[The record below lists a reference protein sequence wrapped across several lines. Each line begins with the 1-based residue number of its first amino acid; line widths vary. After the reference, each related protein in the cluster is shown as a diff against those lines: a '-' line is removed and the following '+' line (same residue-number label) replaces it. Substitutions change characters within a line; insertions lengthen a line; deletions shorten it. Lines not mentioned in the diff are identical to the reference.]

1 MKRSVLCFVFLIF
14 VLICV
19 FFLKFSIVP
28 AINENLVFPNPKTC
42 IIDAGHGGFDGGAVA
57 SDGTLE
63 KDLNLAMAKKLDEI
77 LTLNGYE
84 TIMIRNED
92 ISVEEK
98 TDRHKKKGDIRKRLK
113 IARQYPNALFIS
125 IHQNSFK
132 QRNSYGTQVFYGVKN
147 EKSEKLANI
156 LQNTITETLQPDNR
170 RSIKKAGKNL
180 YLLSNMENVS
190 VMVECGFISNN
201 DELEKLKDPK
211 YQEKLMFEVF
221 EGIEKYF
228 KEEEIE
234 SGKD

>member
-1 MKRSVLCFVFLIF
+1 MLLIF
-14 VLICV
+14 VLICG
-19 FFLKFSIVP
+19 FCLKVSIVP
-28 AINENLVFPNPKTC
+28 AINERLVFPNPKTC

-57 SDGTLE
+57 DDGTLE

-84 TIMIRNED
+84 TIMIRQED

-98 TDRHKKKGDIRKRLK
+98 NDKHKKKGDIRKRLK
-113 IARQYPNALFIS
+113 IAREYPDALFIS

-156 LQNTITETLQPDNR
+156 LQDTIKGSLQPSNR

-190 VMVECGFISNN
+190 VMIECGFITNK
-201 DELEKLKDPK
+201 DELEILKDPE

-228 KEEEIE
+228 KEEEME
-234 SGKD
+234 SGED

>member
-1 MKRSVLCFVFLIF
+1 MKRIGLCFVLLIF
-14 VLICV
+14 VLICG
-19 FFLKFSIVP
+19 FCLKVSIVP
-28 AINENLVFPNPKTC
+28 AINERLVFPNPKAC

-57 SDGTLE
+57 DDGTLE

-84 TIMIRNED
+84 TIMIRQED

-98 TDRHKKKGDIRKRLK
+98 NDKHKKKGDIRKRLK
-113 IARQYPNALFIS
+113 IAREYPDALFIS

-156 LQNTITETLQPDNR
+156 LQDTIKGSLQPSNR

-190 VMVECGFISNN
+190 VMIECGFITNK
-201 DELEKLKDPK
+201 DELEILKDPE

-228 KEEEIE
+228 KEEEME
-234 SGKD
+234 SGED